1 MPKSSL
7 LTFAVVALSLLFAMF
22 PARPQAPAQTAK
34 PAKTEEKIPDSLSR
48 AVHHQLHALPFY
60 SVFDFLSFS
69 LSGDTVTLTGQVLRP
84 TLKTHA
90 EGAVKSLEGV
100 RTVVNNIEVLP
111 QSAADDELRRNIYRA
126 IFEDSELAKYAVQ
139 TVPPIHI
146 IVKNG
151 AVTLAGSVDIESDIA
166 LATKEASNV
175 PNITSLHNVL
185 SVRKTEVAGK

>member
-1 MPKSSL
+1 MTRPFLASAA
-7 LTFAVVALSLLFAMF
+7 FAALSLLSTGF
-22 PARPQAPAQTAK
+22 PALPQGAAQTAQPSK
-34 PAKTEEKIPDSLSR
+34 SGEKIPDSLSR
-48 AVHHQLHALPFY
+48 ELHHQLHTLPFY
-60 SVFDFLSFS
+60 SVFDYLSFS

-90 EGAVKSLEGV
+90 EAAMKSLEGV

-111 QSAADDELRRNIYRA
+111 QSPTDDELRRNIYRA

-151 AVTLAGSVDIESDIA
+151 AVTLTGTVDNEADIT
-166 LATKEASNV
+166 LAARETNKV
-175 PNITSLHNVL
+175 PNIVSMHNALSLHRN
-185 SVRKTEVAGK
+185 EAAGK

>member
-1 MPKSSL
+1 
-7 LTFAVVALSLLFAMF
+7 VGI
-22 PARPQAPAQTAK
+22 PAHTQAPSQSAK
-34 PAKTEEKIPDSLSR
+34 SAKAEEKLPDLLSR
-48 AVHHQLHALPFY
+48 ELHHQLHTLPFY
-60 SVFDFLSFS
+60 SVFDFLGFTI
-69 LSGDTVTLTGQVLRP
+69 SGDTVTLTGQVLRP

-146 IVKNG
+146 IVSNG
-151 AVTLAGSVDIESDIA
+151 AVTLAGSVDNETDIA
-166 LATKEASNV
+166 LATKEASKV
-175 PNITSLHNVL
+175 PNIVSLHNAL
-185 SVRKTEVAGK
+185 ALRKTDVAGK